1 MSHSNNANAEMIIKT
16 HPSSG
21 TNYYEARLGFSSN
34 GNIYHMPVNGSTWKT
49 ILDSDNSA
57 VGADNN
63 KTLAWSTTYTI
74 AKINGTDI
82 KFTTMDKPSY
92 AFTDLTAHPTTLS
105 GYGIT
110 DAASSGHS
118 HTLKIGNKSLSV
130 STST

>member
-1 MSHSNNANAEMIIKT
+1 M
-16 HPSSG
+16 
-21 TNYYEARLGFSSN
+21 
-34 GNIYHMPVNGSTWKT
+34 TWGK
-49 ILDSDNSA
+49 
-57 VGADNN
+57 
-63 KTLAWSTTYTI
+63 TYTL

-82 KFTTMDKPSY
+82 KITAMAKPSY

-118 HTLKIGNKSLSV
+118 HTLKIGNESLSV